1 VLDIAA
7 ERLGGDNRRVIQKT
21 DGKEPGVGITGDV
34 GADAIALIALVE
46 SPQVCSPKFL
56 TCEQRSV

>member
-1 VLDIAA
+1 MRFGVVARLALVVGGALGAA
-7 ERLGGDNRRVIQKT
+7 
-21 DGKEPGVGITGDV
+21 GVAGCASSPPMVDKREV
-34 GADAIALIALVE
+34 VIALIE